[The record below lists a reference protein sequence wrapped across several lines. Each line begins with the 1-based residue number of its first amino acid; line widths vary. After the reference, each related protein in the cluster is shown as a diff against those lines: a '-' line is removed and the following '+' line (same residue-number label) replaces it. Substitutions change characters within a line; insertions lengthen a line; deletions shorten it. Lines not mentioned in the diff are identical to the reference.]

1 MTAEQTKLVTENIGL
16 VHACARRYMG
26 RGIDYDDLYQS
37 GCEGLVKAAAGY
49 DSRRSVRFSTYA
61 VPAILGEI
69 RRLFRDGG
77 SVRVCRSLRDL
88 GLKIHRAEDEFR
100 AAEGRDPTVSELAA
114 RLGVEPESIAEA
126 IDASRPVI
134 SLTAERDG
142 EEYDEDVPSEE
153 FDEALI
159 DIVALREAISSLSE
173 TDREIIRLRYFSGK
187 TQTHVAKILG
197 MTQVQV
203 SRRERRI
210 LQCMREQLIK

>member
-37 GCEGLVKAAAGY
+37 GCEGLVKAATGF
-49 DSRRSVRFSTYA
+49 DSSRSVRFSTYA

-88 GLKIHRAEDEFR
+88 GLKIHRAEAEFR
-100 AAEGRDPTVSELAA
+100 NAEGRDPTVSELAE

-126 IDASRPVI
+126 IDASRPVL
-134 SLTAERDG
+134 SLTAEYDG
-142 EEYDEDVPSEE
+142 EEFEEDVPSES
-153 FDEALI
+153 FDETLV
-159 DIVALREAISSLSE
+159 DLVALRETIASLE
-173 TDREIIRLRYFSGK
+173 ATDREIIRLRYFGRK
-187 TQTHVAKILG
+187 TQSYVAKVLG

-210 LQCMREQLIK
+210 INCMRKQLIE

>member
-210 LQCMREQLIK
+210 IQCMREQLIK